1 MTCTHKPGRLTHRN
15 IDLENFKIASDSM
28 KISLQDFAY
37 AKCQELIQKG
47 GLVPGQL
54 YSEVALS
61 KELNISR
68 TPLRG
73 AVQRLEK
80 EGLVT
85 RYPQR
90 GFTVTEFTKKDIK
103 ELFDIR
109 KAIEGFAAENLAL
122 NPKKFD
128 LAVYK
133 EHVKKQESVSDLED
147 YQLFI
152 DADKDFHEDMVKA
165 LDNKRLLDMY
175 GDLRQSIAVLALK
188 RFKITSQRTQSLIEH
203 KNIINAIQSGDPVS
217 ARNAVY
223 QHMDSVIEL
232 LELFEDDEMDA

>member
-1 MTCTHKPGRLTHRN
+1 
-15 IDLENFKIASDSM
+15 M

-47 GLVPGQL
+47 KLVPGRL

-61 KELNISR
+61 RELNISR

-85 RYPQR
+85 RFPQR
-90 GFTVTEFTKKDIK
+90 GFTISEFKRKDIK

-109 KAIEGFAAENLAL
+109 KAIEGFAAENLAR
-122 NPKKFD
+122 NPEKFD
-128 LAVYK
+128 LAYYK
-133 EHVKKQESVSDLED
+133 THLKKQKSVSDSHD

-152 DADKDFHEDMVKA
+152 EADKDFHKDMVKA
-165 LDNKRLLDMY
+165 LDNKRLLDIY

-203 KNIINAIQSGDPVS
+203 ENIIEAIQQGDPVA

-223 QHMDSVIEL
+223 SHMDSVIEL
-232 LELFEDDEMDA
+232 LNLFDDNSDPI